1 MYRRPAP
8 CLLVWL
14 ALVGLLLPGVR
25 SARAQ
30 ETTNG
35 PLPANTVE
43 NTQAPSD
50 RTRPF
55 VLPRLDAPIVLDG
68 PSDEA
73 AWDAIA
79 PLPLTMFEPFF
90 GGEPT
95 ERTEIRVAYD
105 RDYVYVAGRLYDS
118 QPAGMRGNSLYR
130 DRYSGDDV
138 FSILLDTFDDNENA
152 LWFFTTPNGVR
163 FDMAVSN
170 DAVFS
175 GGSPFGGVVN
185 SSWNTF
191 WDVATVRTDEGW
203 FAEMRIPFSS
213 LGFQDDRGRVEMG
226 LIAYR
231 LIARKNERHVY
242 PAIPPD
248 WAMAFGK
255 PSQAQ
260 PIVLEGVYS
269 QKPLY
274 VTPYVLGGADRRAD
288 LNEAETAYD
297 HFNDSTTEAG
307 FDIKYN
313 LTSNLTLDLT
323 ANTDFAQA
331 EADDQQINLTRFS
344 LFFPEKRQFF
354 QQRAGIFEFNTGGS
368 TRLFH
373 SRRIGLD
380 DDGNPVRI
388 YGGTRLVGRIGDWDV
403 GLIDMQT
410 AAFAEQPSE
419 NFGVLRLRRNVW
431 NENSY
436 AGGIVTS
443 RIGDDGSYN
452 LAYGL
457 DGIFRV
463 TGDEYLTLQWAQTLP
478 DSLLKNDAFNP
489 VETAL
494 MRATWTRRRQQGFNY
509 AASLTRS
516 GADYDPGVGFITRNG
531 FTRLGGGIGYGWF
544 PAETSALRQVTPNLE
559 ASVFF
564 RNDDLGDGLN
574 RAIESAAIG
583 HDWEL
588 EFKSGDNLFVGPEIV
603 VEDLVEPL
611 DFPDDTVVPPGRYTF
626 STFRAFYFMHDGRLL
641 RANLS
646 AEAGTFYDGR
656 RLELSAEPT
665 WNASRHLELSAEYLG
680 NFVRFPDRDQRFDVH
695 LLRLRAQA
703 ALNTK
708 VSTNFFIQYNSAAD
722 VISANVRFRY
732 NFREGNDL
740 WIVYNE
746 GLNTNRHR
754 EMPFLPLTDTRTILL
769 KYTHTFGL

>member
-1 MYRRPAP
+1 MTAT
-8 CLLVWL
+8 
-14 ALVGLLLPGVR
+14 
-25 SARAQ
+25 ARAQ

-35 PLPANTVE
+35 PPLESTR
-43 NTQAPSD
+43 APED
-50 RTRPF
+50 RETAF
-55 VLPRLDAPIVLDG
+55 VLPRLIAPIVLDG

-73 AWDAIA
+73 AWEAIA
-79 PLPLTMFEPFF
+79 PLPMTMFEPLF
-90 GGEPT
+90 GGQKT
-95 ERTEIRVAYD
+95 ERTEIRIAYD
-105 RDYVYVAGRLYDS
+105 DHYVYVAGRLYDS
-118 QPAGMRGNSLYR
+118 DPAGLRGNSLYR

-152 LWFFTTPNGVR
+152 LWFFTNPNGVR

-170 DAVFS
+170 DANFTG

-185 SSWNTF
+185 NSWNTF

-213 LGFQDDRGRVEMG
+213 LGFQDDAGRVEMG
-226 LIAYR
+226 VIAYR
-231 LIARKNERHVY
+231 LISRKNERHIY
-242 PAIPPD
+242 PAIPPN
-248 WAMAFGK
+248 WSMAFGK

-274 VTPYVLGGADRRAD
+274 VTPYVLGGAGHSAQ
-288 LNEAETAYD
+288 LNNAETAYD
-297 HFNDSTTEAG
+297 RLNDTTTEAG

-331 EADDQQINLTRFS
+331 EADDQQVNLTRFS

-354 QQRAGIFEFNTGGS
+354 QQRAGIFEFSTGGS
-368 TRLFH
+368 SRLFH

-388 YGGTRLVGRIGDWDV
+388 YGGTRLVGRLGNWDV
-403 GLIDMQT
+403 GLLDMQT
-410 AAFAEQPSE
+410 AKVEDQPAE
-419 NFGVLRLRRNVW
+419 NFGVLRLRRNVF

-443 RIGDDGSYN
+443 RLGADGSYN
-452 LAYGL
+452 IATGL

-463 TGDEYLTLQWAQTLP
+463 TGDEYLTVQWAQTF
-478 DSLLKNDAFNP
+478 DDDVIENDAFDLA
-489 VETAL
+489 ETAL
-494 MRATWTRRRQQGFNY
+494 LRATWTRRRQEGFNY
-509 AASLTRS
+509 NISLTRS
-516 GADYDPGVGFITRNG
+516 GSDYNPGVGFIRRNG
-531 FTRLGGGIGYGWF
+531 FTRLGGWTAYGWF
-544 PAETSALRQVTPNLE
+544 PGETSRFRQVTPSLE

-564 RNDDLGDGLN
+564 RNDLLGDGLN
-574 RAIESAAIG
+574 RAIESASIG
-583 HDWEL
+583 HDWQL
-588 EFKSGDNLFVGPEIV
+588 EFKSGDNLFVGPEVV

-611 DFPDDTVVPPGRYTF
+611 DLPDAATVPAGRYTF
-626 STFRAFYFMHDGRLL
+626 STFRVFYFMHDGRLL
-641 RANLS
+641 RANAS

-656 RLELSAEPT
+656 RLEISFAPT

-695 LLRLRAQA
+695 LVRLRTQA

-708 VSTNFFIQYNSAAD
+708 LSTNFFIQYNSAAD
-722 VISANVRFRY
+722 VISANARFRY

-746 GLNTNRHR
+746 GLNANRHR
-754 EMPFLPLTDTRTILL
+754 ETPFLPFTDTRTILL